1 MPGGRCTVT
10 DTPSGGCQKNSM
22 RMGCRPGSTWILTHQ
37 KQETNPQPTKDT
49 NKPSTQDTI
58 QRMKLPCFF
67 SLGTFLQAIVIHHH
81 LKRGDS
87 SDDQTLMTSDDSE
100 GLFHLQQNLAACS
113 PCKPRPPNVKR
124 PPSSESIPW
133 RVEDDGNTRSHQVRP
148 ETASW
153 QLGLSKKQ
161 IALFSKTRKMYS
173 PPRLIRK

>member
-1 MPGGRCTVT
+1 MQARQHLDPGLC
-10 DTPSGGCQKNSM
+10 
-22 RMGCRPGSTWILTHQ
+22 LTHQ
-37 KQETNPQPTKDT
+37 KQETNPQPPTNQGHKQTIYTGHTTANEAALLLFSGNLPAGHRYPPSPEAERLIRRSDT
-49 NKPSTQDTI
+49 
-58 QRMKLPCFF
+58 
-67 SLGTFLQAIVIHHH
+67 
-81 LKRGDS
+81 
-87 SDDQTLMTSDDSE
+87 DDSE
-100 GLFHLQQNLAACS
+100 GLFHLQKNLACS

-133 RVEDDGNTRSHQVRP
+133 MVEDDGNTRSRQVRA

>member
-22 RMGCRPGSTWILTHQ
+22 RIGCRPGSTWILAYAWRIRSKKPTPNQ
-37 KQETNPQPTKDT
+37 PSCKQTIYTGHNTANEAALLLFSGNLPAGRRYPPSPEAERLIRWSDT
-49 NKPSTQDTI
+49 
-58 QRMKLPCFF
+58 
-67 SLGTFLQAIVIHHH
+67 
-81 LKRGDS
+81 
-87 SDDQTLMTSDDSE
+87 DDSG
-100 GLFHLQQNLAACS
+100 GLFHLQKILACS

-124 PPSSESIPW
+124 PPSSESMPW
-133 RVEDDGNTRSHQVRP
+133 MVGDDGNTRSRQVRP
-148 ETASW
+148 QTASW